1 MAAVTKTEAL
11 ARINAL
17 PDDEHWQLVRL
28 SRRHKRVT
36 GEPKRYVRL
45 EALESQQVA
54 FYEVWEP
61 IVAAFGRTL
70 AFDVLIR
77 ALADLNAQGV
87 EDE

>member
-1 MAAVTKTEAL
+1 MTKTEAL
-11 ARINAL
+11 ARINAA

-28 SRRHKRVT
+28 SQRHKRVD

-77 ALADLNAQGV
+77 ALADVHANM
-87 EDE
+87 EDDE